1 MHIQLSQMRQ
11 ISKPKLF
18 IIALLLFL
26 LTLVAFVNYTAHA
39 DTKVDGQNAT
49 QTYCLRNI
57 PRKLIGGCKGTSNPN
72 VENARKAVSFECVN
86 QPIANSKRADCIDE
100 KSIQI
105 IKAAIAAKPS
115 TVESF
120 GNKVTSIAARVANDN
135 GGTLD
140 RYAPGTNQS
149 QASTSSCAGGPCL
162 PSSVDPVACSLNPS
176 IPGCTADAN
185 AACEEGNCDFVKKY
199 INPAINV
206 LTLSFGLIVVISLI
220 SGGIQ
225 YSAAGGDPQKVA
237 NAKKRV
243 SMTILALVAYS
254 FLYAF
259 LQFLVPGGIF

>member
-1 MHIQLSQMRQ
+1 MHKQLSQMRQ

-18 IIALLLFL
+18 IIALPLCLLSL
-26 LTLVAFVNYTAHA
+26 SVGINYTAHA
-39 DTKVDGQNAT
+39 DTKIDGQNAT
-49 QTYCLRNI
+49 QTYCMRNI
-57 PRKLIGGCKGTSNPN
+57 PRKLIEGCKGTSNPN

-86 QPIANSKRADCIDE
+86 EPIANSKRADCIDE

-105 IKAAIAAKPS
+105 IKAAIAAKPR

-120 GNKVTSIAARVANDN
+120 GNKVTSIAARVAADN

-149 QASTSSCAGGPCL
+149 TTPTSTCAGGPCP
-162 PSSVDPVACSLNPS
+162 PSSVDPAACALNPT

-185 AACEEGNCDFVKKY
+185 DICKEGDCDFVKKY
-199 INPAINV
+199 INPAIKV

-225 YSAAGGDPQKVA
+225 YSAAGGDPQKVS